1 MTQELSSQLSMFFN
15 TYIVPLGW
23 KLIGAL
29 AVWVIG
35 GWIVRAVRAALG
47 RFLVSR
53 QVDTTLIRYLDASA
67 NVLMKILVLIG
78 VLGVL
83 GIETTS
89 FAALIAAVGIAIGAA
104 WAGLLSNFA
113 AGIFLMVLRPFKVGD
128 FIQGGGML
136 GTVRE
141 IGLFVTAIDTPDN
154 VRTFVGN
161 AKLFSDT
168 IQNFTTNPFRRV
180 ELTAQIA
187 HSVKP
192 ADAIAR
198 LRERVAKIPNV
209 MADPAPSVEILTF
222 NPMGTVIAVR
232 PFCHTDHYW
241 QVYFDTNKAIAEVGA
256 EAGYPAPETRHL
268 LRNA

>member
-1 MTQELSSQLSMFFN
+1 MTQELSAQLETLFY
-15 TYIVPLGW
+15 TYVVPFGW

-29 AVWVIG
+29 AVWIVG
-35 GWIVRAVRAALG
+35 GWIVRLVRAALG
-47 RFLVSR
+47 RFLLSR
-53 QVDTTLIRYLDASA
+53 QVDGTLIRYLDASA
-67 NVLMKILVLIG
+67 NVLMKILVLVG

-104 WAGLLSNFA
+104 WSGLLSNFA
-113 AGIFLMVLRPFKVGD
+113 AGLFLMVLRPFKVGD

-154 VRTFVGN
+154 VRSFVGN

-192 ADAIAR
+192 ADAIQR
-198 LRERVAKIPNV
+198 LRDRVVKIPNV
-209 MADPAPSVEILTF
+209 LAAPAPSVEILTF

-241 QVYFDTNKAIAEVGA
+241 QVYFDTNKAIADVGA

-268 LRNA
+268 VRNP

>member
-1 MTQELSSQLSMFFN
+1 VTQELSAQLETLFN
-15 TYIVPLGW
+15 AYIVPFGW
-23 KLIGAL
+23 KLMGAL
-29 AVWVIG
+29 AVWIIG
-35 GWIVRAVRAALG
+35 GWIVRLVRAALG
-47 RFLVSR
+47 RFLLSR
-53 QVDTTLIRYLDASA
+53 RVDGTLIRYLDASA
-67 NVLMKILVLIG
+67 NVLMKILVLVG

-104 WAGLLSNFA
+104 WSGLLSNFA
-113 AGIFLMVLRPFKVGD
+113 AGLFLMVLRPFKVGD

-192 ADAIAR
+192 ADAIQR
-198 LRERVAKIPNV
+198 LRDRVVKIPNV
-209 MADPAPSVEILTF
+209 LADPAPSIEILTF

-241 QVYFDTNKAIAEVGA
+241 QVYFDTNKTIADVGA
-256 EAGYPAPETRHL
+256 EAGYPTPETRHL
-268 LRNA
+268 VRNS

>member
-1 MTQELSSQLSMFFN
+1 
-15 TYIVPLGW
+15 
-23 KLIGAL
+23 
-29 AVWVIG
+29 
-35 GWIVRAVRAALG
+35 
-47 RFLVSR
+47 
-53 QVDTTLIRYLDASA
+53 
-67 NVLMKILVLIG
+67 G
-78 VLGVL
+78 V
-83 GIETTS
+83 
-89 FAALIAAVGIAIGAA
+89 AIGAA

-168 IQNFTTNPFRRV
+168 IQNFSTNPFRRV

-187 HSVKP
+187 HAVTP

-198 LRERVAKIPNV
+198 LRDRVAKIPHV
-209 MADPAPSVEILTF
+209 LADPAPDVEILTF

-241 QVYFDTNKAIAEVGA
+241 QVYFDTNKAIADVGA
-256 EAGYPAPETRHL
+256 EANFPAPETRHL
-268 LRNA
+268 VRNS

>member
-1 MTQELSSQLSMFFN
+1 VTQELSSQLETLFN
-15 TYIVPLGW
+15 TYIVPFGW

-29 AVWVIG
+29 AVWIIG
-35 GWIVRAVRAALG
+35 GWIVRLVRAALG
-47 RFLVSR
+47 RFLLSR
-53 QVDTTLIRYLDASA
+53 QVDGTLIRYLDASA

-89 FAALIAAVGIAIGAA
+89 YAALIAAVGIAIGAA
-104 WAGLLSNFA
+104 WSGLLSNFA

-154 VRTFVGN
+154 VRSFVGN

-192 ADAIAR
+192 ADAIQR
-198 LRERVAKIPNV
+198 LRDRVVKIPHV
-209 MADPAPSVEILTF
+209 LADPAPSIEILTF

-241 QVYFDTNKAIAEVGA
+241 QVYFDTNTAIADVGA
-256 EAGYPAPETRHL
+256 EAGYPTPETRHL
-268 LRNA
+268 VRNS